1 MRISQATRIGGGR
14 VLNGRSGVVRRLLV
28 VIAAV
33 IAFGPLASAAQDSTP
48 AAVDQETAVPV
59 TRTDLRYI
67 VPFTPEGLNPGLTVS
82 SMEEGA
88 CTFDSSIASG
98 RPDAWGCTTDGGV
111 LDPCFE
117 QAYLPMENVAE
128 VACFNTPWSTEVVML
143 TLTSPLERE
152 KESSAATMSGAA
164 DTADEVIQAW
174 DLPWAVEL
182 SNGDRCALMH
192 GTLTIIAGQTV
203 HYGCEQG
210 GAILGEIDHAQPVW
224 TVNYIADGAI
234 ASDLVDVAAAWS

>member
-1 MRISQATRIGGGR
+1 M
-14 VLNGRSGVVRRLLV
+14 RRLLL

-33 IAFGPLASAAQDSTP
+33 IAFGPLVAAAQDATP
-48 AAVDQETAVPV
+48 PAEEQGTVVTV

-67 VPFTPEGLNPGLTVS
+67 VPFTPDGLNPGLTVS

-88 CTFDSSIASG
+88 CTFDSSIASS

-117 QAYLPMENVAE
+117 QAYLPMEDVTE
-128 VACFNTPWSTEVVML
+128 VACFDTPWSTEVVML
-143 TLTSPLERE
+143 SLTAPLERQ
-152 KESSAATMSGAA
+152 KDSPGATMSGAA
-164 DTADEVIQAW
+164 DTAEEVIQGW

-182 SNGDRCALMH
+182 ANGDRCSLMR
-192 GTLTIIAGQTV
+192 GTLTVIAGQTA

-210 GAILGEIDHAQPVW
+210 GMILGEIDHSQPVW
-224 TVNYIADGAI
+224 TASYIADGAI